1 VTLIPDKVIE
11 FDNVCFA
18 YDRQEIL
25 HNVNF
30 DVKNKDL
37 VALVGPNGAGK
48 STILKLILG
57 LFKPLRGS
65 IKVFNKEPAEAR
77 GHIGYVPQY
86 LLFDT
91 AFPVGVLDVVL
102 MGRVDKHLFGPY
114 RRADKAAA
122 LEALEKVQMENF
134 SKRGFSELSG
144 GERQRVLIAQ
154 AIVSRPDLLLLDE
167 PTANVDVQVEHEIY
181 ELLHRLNLDMTVLM
195 VSHNLNVVISHA
207 SHVICVNRTVSKVPI
222 DEITEAKLHS
232 VFRGDIAVLH
242 HHESCHVIDSSGVMK
257 EPHKAEI
264 RKDI

>member
-1 VTLIPDKVIE
+1 MISNPEKVLE

-25 HNVNF
+25 HNINF
-30 DVKNKDL
+30 SINNKDL

-48 STILKLILG
+48 STLLKLMLG
-57 LFKPLRGS
+57 LYKPLRGT
-65 IKVFNKEPAEAR
+65 IKVFGKEPIQAR

-86 LLFDT
+86 LLFDS

-102 MGRVDKHLFGPY
+102 MGRVDKHLFGSY
-114 RRADKAAA
+114 RKADKIAA
-122 LEALEKVQMENF
+122 LTALDKVQMADF
-134 SKRGFSELSG
+134 AKRAFSELSG

-154 AIVSRPDLLLLDE
+154 AIVSQPDLLLLDE
-167 PTANVDVQVEHEIY
+167 PTANVDIQIEHEIY
-181 ELLHRLNLDMTVLM
+181 NLLHRLNLDMTVLM

-222 DEITEAKLHS
+222 DEITEDKLHS
-232 VFRGDIAVLH
+232 VFRGDITVLH
-242 HHESCHVIDSSGVMK
+242 HHESCHVIDSSGVMQ